1 MKKRKHAHYFKDL
14 TGIAELDV
22 YRLLRL
28 YKITD
33 QAIGHAIK
41 KLMVAGGRGAGKD
54 VSVDI
59 RESIETLERW
69 EELEAEDKEVE
80 RIFANRSAGGSIATP
95 APMMQPPPPH
105 PLQPSPASNPNE

>member
-1 MKKRKHAHYFKDL
+1 MKKRKHQHYFKDL
-14 TGIAELDV
+14 TGIAELDI

-28 YKITD
+28 YNVTD

-59 RESIETLERW
+59 REAIETLERW
-69 EELEAEDKEVE
+69 EELEVEDTEVE
-80 RIFANRSAGGSIATP
+80 RIFANR
-95 APMMQPPPPH
+95 
-105 PLQPSPASNPNE
+105 ASDANE